1 MLRTQGIMDN
11 SAALDIPRADI
22 EIEMLSRYNANSGK
36 MIKSERK
43 DEEEGSPMK
52 MHEVKVKT
60 ENPVL
65 EEDLELSLDNVD
77 MGELFAE
84 AQNML
89 GDTTMSD
96 LVSGDLVNQS
106 ALSSDIADQSQLSIG
121 SCDVSTAETDHS
133 DGVVDNFNKVIIK
146 TTLDEGVTASNI
158 QI

>member
-1 MLRTQGIMDN
+1 
-11 SAALDIPRADI
+11 
-22 EIEMLSRYNANSGK
+22 
-36 MIKSERK
+36 
-43 DEEEGSPMK
+43 MK

-121 SCDVSTAETDHS
+121 SCDVSTTETDHS

-146 TTLDEGVTASNI
+146 TTLDEGVTSPNI